1 MPTVILIGVAVAA
14 AAVIIPTTLMLAPK
28 GGVSAGT
35 AAALIET
42 GSSAV
47 ERRIQAI
54 MAGAAIICAL
64 ACVAVRFLA

>member
-1 MPTVILIGVAVAA
+1 MPTVILTGVAVAA
-14 AAVIIPTTLMLAPK
+14 AAIIIPTTLMLAPK

-54 MAGAAIICAL
+54 MAGAAVVCAL
-64 ACVAVRFLA
+64 ACVAVRVLA